1 MLIFVPS
8 NKKNNNSALDITV
21 KSVNMKRATMQEE
34 LINRVKADMTYNE
47 ALQLADEM
55 TDNIINDDKV
65 FYSIDK
71 HFAGYGTWKA
81 NISMANE
88 YHFGDDIA
96 NILTSCGGVITH
108 DEDKEFTLEDFREEI
123 LDSLTQYIYDKS
135 DEKQ

>member
-1 MLIFVPS
+1 
-8 NKKNNNSALDITV
+8 
-21 KSVNMKRATMQEE
+21 MKRTTMQEE
-34 LINRVKADMTYNE
+34 LINKVKADMTYNE

-55 TDNIINDDKV
+55 TDNIINDDKA

-71 HFAGYGTWKA
+71 RFAGYGTWKA

-123 LDSLTQYIYDKS
+123 LDRLTQYIYDKS
-135 DEKQ
+135 DEMQ